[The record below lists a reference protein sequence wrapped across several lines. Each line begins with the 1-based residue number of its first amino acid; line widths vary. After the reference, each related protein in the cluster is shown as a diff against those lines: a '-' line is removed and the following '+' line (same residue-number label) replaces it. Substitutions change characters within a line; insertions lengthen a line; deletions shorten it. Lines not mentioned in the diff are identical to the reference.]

1 MPTTL
6 QRLTCF
12 VKMFRLW
19 FYNRI
24 GGGWTGVMWG
34 HGGAPLPAVDAC
46 NVDDGGNAYR
56 GVRFVRPQAKRVSY
70 SGL

>member
-1 MPTTL
+1 
-6 QRLTCF
+6 
-12 VKMFRLW
+12 
-19 FYNRI
+19 
-24 GGGWTGVMWG
+24 MWA